1 MKIVIAPDSFKE
13 SLSAPEAA
21 AAIEAG
27 FREFLSRAD
36 YLVLPAGRDSVSNMS
51 CDAYDRM
58 RNEFRK

>member
-36 YLVLPAGRDSVSNMS
+36 YLVLPLAETV
-51 CDAYDRM
+51 
-58 RNEFRK
+58 